1 MGDHIA
7 AADRDAIYKIDGHGI
22 PRSDGGTTLVSTHSG
37 AELTRIMDVK
47 LPESGQGSQGLLDA
61 IAITMQYSVNTWD
74 PGFMDKLYASTDAPG
89 LAAELVLATLNT
101 NVHVYSTSPALT
113 VIEKATTKALAGLFG
128 LRDEHSGGVSIQG
141 GAASNFTSILVAR
154 NFRFPEVKAKGTS
167 ALSRPLAIFTS
178 YEAHYSITS
187 AAVSLGFGTE
197 AVYSVAV
204 DKHGQMDVTDLE
216 RLVKQALKDGR
227 QPFYVNATAGTTVR
241 GAYDPL
247 VEIGQICHKYDLW
260 FHIDA
265 AWGGPA
271 IFSNTH
277 KRKLHGS
284 QNADSIAFNPHKM
297 MGVPLTCSFLLAQD
311 LRKFYAANALSAG
324 YLFHNDLKNPASTF
338 ETQQN
343 LPAAADVYD
352 LASFTPQCGRRGDS
366 LKLYL
371 SWIYHGTLGYAKHV
385 DLAFAACR
393 YMTSQLSRSEDFLL
407 INEDPPPCCQC
418 CFYYRPQILAENLFH
433 NSDEAKVFQ
442 SKITRHV
449 VAGLLQKG
457 WMVDYAPGELGEF
470 LRVVTNRNSTT
481 AIVDGLLI
489 AIVEAG
495 KQAIQ
500 DFS

>member
-1 MGDHIA
+1 
-7 AADRDAIYKIDGHGI
+7 
-22 PRSDGGTTLVSTHSG
+22 
-37 AELTRIMDVK
+37 MDIN

-61 IAITMQYSVNTWD
+61 ISTTMHYSVNTWD

-113 VIEKATTKALAGLFG
+113 IIEKATTKALAGLFG
-128 LRDEHSGGVSIQG
+128 FRDEHSGGISMQG
-141 GAASNFTSILVAR
+141 GAASNLTSLLIAR
-154 NFRFPEVKAKGTS
+154 NFRFPEVKAKGIS
-167 ALSRPLAIFTS
+167 ALSKPLAIFTS
-178 YEAHYSITS
+178 SDAHYSVTS

-216 RLVKQALKDGR
+216 RLIEQALEDGR

-247 VEIGQICHKYDLW
+247 VKIGQTCHKHDLW
-260 FHIDA
+260 FHIDT

-277 KRKLHGS
+277 KHKLQGS
-284 QNADSIAFNPHKM
+284 QNADSITFNPHKM
-297 MGVPLTCSFLLAQD
+297 MGVPLTCSFLLARD
-311 LRKFYAANALSAG
+311 LRKFYVANALSAG
-324 YLFHNDLKNPASTF
+324 YLFHDELKNPAPTLGT
-338 ETQQN
+338 EKK

-371 SWIYHGTLGYAKHV
+371 SWIYHGTLGYAKQV
-385 DLAFAACR
+385 DLAFAACF
-393 YMTSQLSRSEDFLL
+393 YMTSQLSRLEDFLL
-407 INEDPPPCCQC
+407 VGDDPPPCCQC
-418 CFYYRPQILAENLFH
+418 CFYYRPQILAENLFN
-433 NSDEAKVFQ
+433 NSDGAKVSQ
-442 SKITRHV
+442 SKITRLV
-449 VAGLLQKG
+449 VAGLVQKG
-457 WMVDYAPGELGEF
+457 WMIDYAPGKLGEF

-481 AIVDGLLI
+481 AIINGLVI

-500 DFS
+500 DLS